1 MPPLPATA
9 LPSFNSVDDVL
20 AFLQDHPLE
29 VAVAVGLLI
38 LPWIIRLVL
47 QPSAPKPWLDATEF
61 KALALSSKE
70 WLNHN
75 TLKLRFNL
83 PNPKQR
89 LGLPIGQHISF
100 RAKDSD
106 GKDVYRSYTP
116 VSDDDL
122 LGAVEFVIKIYPNG
136 KMSQVLKQLE
146 VGQTLDM
153 KGPKVGSLCLLQLM
167 GCNQHA
173 RLFLQTRLL
182 VRCC

>member
-1 MPPLPATA
+1 
-9 LPSFNSVDDVL
+9 
-20 AFLQDHPLE
+20 
-29 VAVAVGLLI
+29 
-38 LPWIIRLVL
+38 
-47 QPSAPKPWLDATEF
+47 
-61 KALALSSKE
+61 LSSKE

-153 KGPKVGSLCLLQLM
+153 KGPKVGREASSAVGVLQMACTVALRWHLLQLDAPL
-167 GCNQHA
+167 GLCFPA
-173 RLFLQTRLL
+173 
-182 VRCC
+182 C